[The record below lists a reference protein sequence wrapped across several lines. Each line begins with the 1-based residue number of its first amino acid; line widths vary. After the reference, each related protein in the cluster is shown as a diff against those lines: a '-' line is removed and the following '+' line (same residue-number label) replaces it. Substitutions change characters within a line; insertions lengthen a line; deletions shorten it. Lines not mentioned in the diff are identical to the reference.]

1 MQDNCYIA
9 FREALNVL
17 YVWMDWVLLGALC
30 ALDIVRLEDSTS
42 SLPLII

>member
-9 FREALNVL
+9 FREALSVL
-17 YVWMDWVLLGALC
+17 YVWMDWVLLGVLC
-30 ALDIVRLEDSTS
+30 ALDIVLLEDSIS